1 MKRPMTIREEA
12 NALTCNAFR
21 SGYLERLHEGNYSE
35 LLEKP
40 GLSRITDTEMKTL
53 MIESSA
59 QLARLLE
66 LKENDPV
73 EYWRRMTDL
82 NDRYC
87 DKWEKAPAERQ
98 EARSFE
104 DRASASPLAIDPP
117 EAAPSLTRQGPLPA

>member
-1 MKRPMTIREEA
+1 MTIREEA

-21 SGYLERLHEGNYSE
+21 SGYLERLHEGGYSE

-40 GLSRITDTEMKTL
+40 ELSRMTDAEIKTL

-82 NDRYC
+82 NENYC
-87 DKWEKAPAERQ
+87 AKWDKEPASRQ

-104 DRASASPLAIDPP
+104 ERARMSPFAIDPP
-117 EAAPSLTRQGPLPA
+117 AAAPSPRRPGLLPT